1 LADEI
6 EKDKETDIILYT
18 FYYYKKEGEVIRK
31 NVPECSGLW
40 QKEQK
45 KDLYE
50 RMLFSSDF
58 TSIWSKA
65 IRTSILQEDN
75 TPYDLYIGKNMGEDL
90 LQSLYPLTVA
100 KKIRFI
106 DEALYCYRIN
116 DSGVSRSF
124 QPETIAKK
132 NMLHVYDKISEYLQM
147 WDMRDTENIMR
158 LDARWF
164 NDTMYM
170 FAKYYEGA
178 STKEDKKA
186 VQEYDW
192 KSMLPGK
199 DVQLDNPYMNVAYK
213 KLYEAWR
220 TKDNKAIKKY
230 FRKKKYYGMLK
241 KWKRKLFS

>member
-1 LADEI
+1 
-6 EKDKETDIILYT
+6 
-18 FYYYKKEGEVIRK
+18 
-31 NVPECSGLW
+31 
-40 QKEQK
+40 
-45 KDLYE
+45 
-50 RMLFSSDF
+50 
-58 TSIWSKA
+58 
-65 IRTSILQEDN
+65 
-75 TPYDLYIGKNMGEDL
+75 MGEDL

-106 DEALYCYRIN
+106 DEALYYYRIN
-116 DSGVSRSF
+116 DSSVSRSF
-124 QPETIAKK
+124 QPETIVKK
-132 NMLHVYDKISEYLQM
+132 NMLHVYAKISEYLQM
-147 WDMRDTENIMR
+147 WDMNNSENKMR

-170 FAKYYEGA
+170 FARYYEGA

-213 KLYEAWR
+213 KLYEAWQ
-220 TKDNKAIKKY
+220 TQDHKDIKKY